1 MTGGWYR
8 LLASEGGALACFG
21 GGDYP
26 PVGVDFGTFVD
37 FCECILDRFI
47 EPSFIL
53 DFSFLREV

>member
-1 MTGGWYR
+1 MLRRAER
-8 LLASEGGALACFG
+8 LLASV
-21 GGDYP
+21 GGDHP
-26 PVGVDFGTFVD
+26 PVEVDFGTFVD